1 MRGNYIVVVAF
12 FRFTGRVN
20 MSEEKRNYLKEVCEE
35 TVKLS
40 QFQPG
45 AYGKGKTHCNNGSHR
60 IASIVGA
67 KTNVFFNTSLTVMP
81 ANKIC
86 VYAEK
91 LAQENIISE
100 LSIHFAQERA
110 WQGEVVLICA
120 RNRNPGKSGHVSI
133 MYPSEPPDNEGLRAP
148 VMIANAGG
156 INAVSYTHLT
166 LPTILLV

>member
-1 MRGNYIVVVAF
+1 MN
-12 FRFTGRVN
+12 
-20 MSEEKRNYLKEVCEE
+20 EEKRNYLKQVCEK

-45 AYGKGKTHCNNGSHR
+45 AYGKGKTHCNNVSHR

-81 ANKIC
+81 ANRIC

-91 LAQENIISE
+91 LARENKISE

-120 RNRNPGKSGHVSI
+120 RNRNPSGKGHVSI

-148 VMIANAGG
+148 VMVANAGG
-156 INAVSYTHLT
+156 INGIMSIHDQRGFFLGSDWYKKNFYPIRYYL
-166 LPTILLV
+166 IS